1 MKTILLAA
9 FLLYAGNEVAWAQI
23 RHLYSAEKLAGSI
36 GQGCVA
42 QDALDMQSKQGTE
55 VFSVRCKDS
64 REFLLR
70 IRKNGT
76 VSATECKQA
85 SAHCFKTYDEQGG

>member
-9 FLLYAGNEVAWAQI
+9 FLLYAGDAWAQI
-23 RHLYSAEKLAGSI
+23 RALYSAEKLAASI
-36 GQGCVA
+36 GQGCEP

-55 VFSVRCKDS
+55 VFSVRCKDG
-64 REFLLR
+64 REFLLMLY
-70 IRKNGT
+70 KNGT

-85 SAHCFKTYDEQGG
+85 AAHCFKTYDEQGG